1 MDDES
6 LVASLDELVRAG
18 CRQKGI
24 TATAILVTGEADPK
38 ARPREWIEMSA
49 VKAVA
54 GRRYNFGGM
63 IKGDE
68 LVRVGPSGIASAF
81 NAQAI
86 HALAYL
92 DAAETATR
100 PPR

>member
-1 MDDES
+1 MEDES
-6 LVASLDELVRAG
+6 LVARLDELVRTG
-18 CRQKGI
+18 CLQEGI

-49 VKAVA
+49 VRTVG

-63 IKGDE
+63 IKTGE
-68 LVRVGPSGIASAF
+68 LTQIGPSGIATAF

-86 HALAYL
+86 RALAHL
-92 DAAETATR
+92 QAAQ
-100 PPR
+100 PK

>member
-6 LVASLDELVRAG
+6 LVGTLDELVRAG
-18 CRQKGI
+18 CSQKGI

-38 ARPREWIEMSA
+38 SRPREWIEISA
-49 VKAVA
+49 VRNVG

-63 IKGDE
+63 IKSEE
-68 LVRVGPSGIASAF
+68 LTRIGPSGIASIF

-86 HALAYL
+86 HALAHL
-92 DAAETATR
+92 EMAN
-100 PPR
+100 PK

>member
-6 LVASLDELVRAG
+6 LVGTLDELVRAG
-18 CRQKGI
+18 CGQKGI

-38 ARPREWIEMSA
+38 TRPREWIELSA
-49 VKAVA
+49 VRSVG

-63 IKGDE
+63 IKTDE
-68 LVRVGPSGIASAF
+68 LTRIGPSGIAGDF

-86 HALAYL
+86 HALAHL
-92 DAAETATR
+92 EALS
-100 PPR
+100 PR